1 MFVQRFEQGDA
12 APMPGD
18 AFRAVF
24 APRADRR
31 EPQHGYWHISADDGG
46 TADIYATEEGPPP
59 QHHQRRATRREHQT
73 KTGPE
78 GPEFSLICARR
89 SCWRDFPRSYVLL
102 VELRGFEPLT
112 PSMRT
117 RCATSLRHSPPPA
130 NRLRSHPAYTGRA
143 GSKAN
148 RSPAPTANP
157 PPARHPSPTEDP
169 FNCPGNQGIPDAPTP
184 HLPRTRVD
192 QPAHRRAWR

>member
-1 MFVQRFEQGDA
+1 MSYDMFVQRFEQGDA

-78 GPEFSLICARR
+78 GPEFSLICAGSVPADLAGGISPGRTC
-89 SCWRDFPRSYVLL
+89 CWWS
-102 VELRGFEPLT
+102 
-112 PSMRT
+112 
-117 RCATSLRHSPPPA
+117 
-130 NRLRSHPAYTGRA
+130 
-143 GSKAN
+143 
-148 RSPAPTANP
+148 
-157 PPARHPSPTEDP
+157 
-169 FNCPGNQGIPDAPTP
+169 
-184 HLPRTRVD
+184 
-192 QPAHRRAWR
+192 